1 MKKDRV
7 KTLLAQF
14 EKGSFVPE
22 PISEQILAAYDIPVP
37 PSAVAKSPEE
47 AVRAARKIGW
57 PIVLKVVSPQIIH
70 KSDAGGIAVGIDSEE
85 KLITSFNTILQR
97 IKKNNP
103 RAKIEGIYVQKM
115 TPSSREVIIGT
126 TRDKQ
131 FGPVVMFGL
140 GGIFVEVLKDVVFRV
155 APIPKTE
162 ARQMVNE
169 IKALAILEGTRGAK
183 PIDFDSLYS
192 AISNISRLA
201 FDFPQIQELDA
212 NPIAVSSTG
221 LCALDARIILNSTD
235 WDTIGC

>member
-7 KTLLAQF
+7 KKLLAQF
-14 EKGSFVPE
+14 EKGGFVPE
-22 PISEQILAAYDIPVP
+22 PIAEQILAAYDIPIP
-37 PSAVAKSPEE
+37 PSAVTKTPEE
-47 AVRAARKIGW
+47 AVRAAEKIGW
-57 PIVLKVVSPQIIH
+57 PIVLKVISPQIIH
-70 KSDAGGIAVGIDSEE
+70 KSDAGGIVINVDNEK
-85 KLITSFNTILQR
+85 KLISSFNTILQR
-97 IKKNNP
+97 VKKNSP

-131 FGPVVMFGL
+131 FGPVIMFGL

-169 IKALAILEGTRGAK
+169 IKALAILKGTRGAK

-192 AISNISRLA
+192 AISNISQLVY
-201 FDFPQIQELDA
+201 DFPQIQELDA
-212 NPIAVSSTG
+212 NPISVSSTG
-221 LCALDARIILNSTD
+221 LCALDARIILSSTD
-235 WDTIGC
+235 

>member
-7 KTLLAQF
+7 KKLLAQF
-14 EKGSFVPE
+14 EKGGFVPE
-22 PISEQILAAYDIPVP
+22 PIAEQILAAYDIPIP
-37 PSAVAKSPEE
+37 PSAVTKTPEE
-47 AVRAARKIGW
+47 AVRAAEKIGW
-57 PIVLKVVSPQIIH
+57 PIVLKVISPQIIH
-70 KSDAGGIAVGIDSEE
+70 KSDAGGIVINVDNEK
-85 KLITSFNTILQR
+85 KLISSFNTILQR
-97 IKKNNP
+97 VKKNSP

-115 TPSSREVIIGT
+115 TPSTREVIIGA

-169 IKALAILEGTRGAK
+169 IKALAILKGTRGAK

-192 AISNISRLA
+192 AISNISQLVY
-201 FDFPQIQELDA
+201 DFPQIQELDA
-212 NPIAVSSTG
+212 NPISVSSTG
-221 LCALDARIILNSTD
+221 LCALDARIILSSTD
-235 WDTIGC
+235 